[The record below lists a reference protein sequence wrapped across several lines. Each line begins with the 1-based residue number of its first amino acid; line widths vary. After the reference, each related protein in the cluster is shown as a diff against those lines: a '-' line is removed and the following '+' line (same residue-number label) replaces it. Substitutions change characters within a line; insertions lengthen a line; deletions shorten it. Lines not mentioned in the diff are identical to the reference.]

1 MATESEL
8 RDLLH
13 GSDPGG
19 RAVIDVDAVLHR
31 ARRRRRPRLI
41 AATAAGTFALVGV
54 LTPVVVLSLPATQQT
69 SVMVAEDSAGG
80 AAPETASGDA
90 AHSGMSSAASLNTC
104 RAPLVADLPSP
115 NGLVLE
121 VTPVA
126 ATAGSVDIPIN
137 VTLRNDGSTRLVGST
152 GPAPVITLSADGV
165 VLWHSSGIAETPR
178 VPVDLEPGESMS
190 YAVTFDPVVCG
201 LEDEPDLDGFGK
213 DLPDAA
219 PGAYLLSAAIDFV
232 PSDGATGSGLVTG
245 PVAPA
250 VLH

>member
-13 GSDPGG
+13 GSDPEG
-19 RAVIDVDAVLHR
+19 RAVIDVDAVLHG

-54 LTPVVVLSLPATQQT
+54 LTPVVVLSLPTTQQT
-69 SVMVAEDSAGG
+69 SVMVAEDSSGG

-90 AHSGMSSAASLNTC
+90 AQSGMSAAGTLNTC
-104 RAPLVADLPSP
+104 QAPLVADLPSP
-115 NGLVLE
+115 DGLVLE
-121 VTPVA
+121 VTPVDVA
-126 ATAGSVDIPIN
+126 AGSDDIPID
-137 VTLRNDGSTRLVGST
+137 VTLRNDSSARVVGST

-190 YAVTFDPVVCG
+190 YTATFEPVICG
-201 LEDEPDLDGFGK
+201 REDESDLDGFGE

-232 PSDGATGSGLVTG
+232 PNDGATGLVTG

-250 VLH
+250 ELR